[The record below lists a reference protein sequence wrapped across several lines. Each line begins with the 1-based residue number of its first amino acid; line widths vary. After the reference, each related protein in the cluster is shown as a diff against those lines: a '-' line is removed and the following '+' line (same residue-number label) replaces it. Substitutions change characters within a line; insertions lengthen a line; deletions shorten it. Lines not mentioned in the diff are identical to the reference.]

1 MNKWYVIKVVNGKE
15 RKMKEAIEFE
25 LEQNGTKG
33 VISNLLIPTQK
44 SVQIKRGK
52 KVTVDKNLFP
62 GYIFVECESIKDVES
77 NIKHI
82 GGITSILEQRLSKIE
97 VDRILGTE
105 EESEKEVNTNLQ
117 VEQRIKIIDGPF
129 DTFVGTIKEL
139 YNKNQKVKVN
149 VSIFGRDTEIDLD
162 VSQVVDFY

>member
-25 LEQNGTKG
+25 LEQNGTESI
-33 VISNLLIPTQK
+33 ISNLLIPTQK

-62 GYIFVECESIKDVES
+62 GYIFIECESIKEVES

-82 GGITSILEQRLSKIE
+82 GGVTSILEQRLSKIE

-105 EESEKEVNTNLQ
+105 EESEKELDTNLHLNQ
-117 VEQRIKIIDGPF
+117 KIKIIDGPF
-129 DTFVGTIKEL
+129 NTFVGTIKEL
-139 YNKNQKVKVN
+139 YNNNQKAKVN
-149 VSIFGRDTEIDLD
+149 VSIFGRETEIDLD
-162 VSQVVDFY
+162 VSQIVNFY